1 MNLSLDGRGT
11 LYEQI
16 ARAIKG
22 SILDGQLAGNA
33 RLPSTRALAVR
44 LGVARK
50 SVVEAYELLAT
61 EGLVT
66 PRVGIGTV
74 VSVPRQSVP
83 SDQRQPSVPPPTR
96 YAARLRALP
105 PITLAGH
112 LAPMRYNLQYG
123 APFVNPGIYLSWTR
137 KVSAAARRTGPGYG
151 PSVGHP
157 PLRAAVADY
166 LSRRRGVL
174 CEPEDV
180 VIVSGTQQAIS
191 LAARVLLNEGDAVAV
206 EDPFYEIAVHAL
218 TAHGARIMFVPV
230 DSEGLRV
237 CDISAS
243 ASARLVLVTPSHQF
257 PSGVVMPLARRLELL
272 QWAAS
277 SNAWILEDDYDSE
290 FHGGSRPVATLRSL
304 DLTDRVIYVG
314 SFSKSLFPAL
324 RIGYIVC
331 PKALRSDFQR
341 AKRLED
347 LGTPFL
353 DQVAL
358 AHFIQSGLYER
369 QLRRSVREVLR
380 RRRALVDE
388 VGRAMGR
395 HVEMG
400 PHEGG
405 MHLVLWFP
413 LLTSEQ
419 LDVVVARAAERGV
432 GVQRVNHYYHV
443 PPRAPGLLL
452 GYASVT
458 PGQIRSAVDILA
470 ACLRRL

>member
-33 RLPSTRALAVR
+33 RLPSTRTLALR

-66 PRVGIGTV
+66 PRVGVGTV
-74 VSVPRQSVP
+74 VSLPRQSVP
-83 SDQRQPSVPPPTR
+83 GDRSQPSVPPPTR
-96 YAARLRALP
+96 YVERLRALP
-105 PITLAGH
+105 RITLSGN
-112 LAPMRYNLQYG
+112 PSGFQYNFQYG
-123 APFVNPGIYLSWTR
+123 APFVNPRIYLSWTR

-151 PSVGHP
+151 PAAGHP

-166 LSRRRGVL
+166 LGRRRGVL
-174 CEPEDV
+174 CDPDDV

-191 LAARVLLNEGDAVAV
+191 LAARVLLNEGDTVAV
-206 EDPFYEIAVHAL
+206 EDPFYELAVHAL
-218 TAHGARIMFVPV
+218 TAHGARVMFVPV
-230 DSEGLRV
+230 DAEGLRIGAV
-237 CDISAS
+237 PAS
-243 ASARLVLVTPSHQF
+243 GAVRLVVATPSHQF
-257 PSGVVMPLARRLELL
+257 PSGVVMPLTRRLELL
-272 QWAAS
+272 RWAAAA
-277 SNAWILEDDYDSE
+277 NAWILEDDYDSE

-331 PKALRSDFQR
+331 PKALRGDFQC

-358 AHFIQSGLYER
+358 AHFMQSGLYER

-380 RRRALVDE
+380 RRRTLVE
-388 VGRAMGR
+388 ELGAAMGR
-395 HVEMG
+395 HVKIG

-413 LLTSEQ
+413 ALTPGQ
-419 LDVVVARAAERGV
+419 LAALVARAAEQGV
-432 GVQRVNHYYHV
+432 GVQQVEPFYHV
-443 PPRAPGLLL
+443 PPPVPGLLL
-452 GYASVT
+452 GYASLT
-458 PGQIRSAVDILA
+458 PGQIRAAVAILA
-470 ACLRRL
+470 GCLRRL